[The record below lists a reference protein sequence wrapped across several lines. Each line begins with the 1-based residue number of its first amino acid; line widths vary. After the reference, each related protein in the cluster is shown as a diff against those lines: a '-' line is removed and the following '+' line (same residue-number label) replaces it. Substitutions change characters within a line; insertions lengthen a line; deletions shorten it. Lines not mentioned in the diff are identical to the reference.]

1 MISRRDP
8 ERNKLEYVRMK
19 IGGVD
24 ILTMV
29 DSGATHNFMGEDTAR
44 RIGLKFVLVKAQMK
58 TVNSP
63 PDCVLGVAEKV
74 DTTLG
79 E

>member
-1 MISRRDP
+1 MVSRRDP
-8 ERNKLEYVRMK
+8 ERNRLNYVRMK
-19 IGGVD
+19 VGGAD

-29 DSGATHNFMGEDTAR
+29 DNGASHNFMGEDTAR
-44 RIGLKFVLVKAQMK
+44 RIGLKFVSVEAQMK
-58 TVNSP
+58 KVNSP
-63 PDCVLGVAEKV
+63 PDNVGVAEKV